1 MVTAKNL
8 RVVQLEEASLP
19 EVMELG
25 YKCFPDPYPLSL
37 LEHLYQSDPSG
48 FLGVRMNGKL
58 VGYLICTMRW
68 GKIGHILSIAV
79 DPQYRR
85 RGIGRALVLKALEKL
100 KGEGATAVR
109 LEARRS
115 NLGARAFYSVL
126 GFKEERELPHYYED
140 GETAVLMWYT
150 FSS

>member
-1 MVTAKNL
+1 MVVVKEIKVINL
-8 RVVQLEEASLP
+8 KEEDLQ

-37 LEHLYQSDPSG
+37 LEHLYKSDPQG
-48 FLGVRMNGKL
+48 FFGVKMDGKL

-68 GKIGHILSIAV
+68 GGIGHILSIAV
-79 DPQYRR
+79 DPEYRR
-85 RGIGRALVLKALEKL
+85 RGVGRALIQRALERLRK
-100 KGEGATAVR
+100 EGATAVR
-109 LEARRS
+109 LEARKS

-150 FSS
+150 YPT